1 MRLNYLSF
9 FFLTLFTVITF
20 AQNEQLLYDGTSDFC
35 AIPNGETLF
44 SSLNVFTVEVWIRS
58 TDVSNSPIFIGSL
71 VTSTPPEILFGITS
85 NAEVAFS
92 TGFGSGGNLVTAN
105 AGTFPTDGMWHHIA
119 CVRTGSGAGQG
130 TIYID
135 GVDQTNPAV
144 NTPGTNAVTT
154 ADLSFGLGL
163 TTFFLNGA
171 MDEVRI
177 WNVARSQTQINNFK
191 DVQLAG
197 NETGLIGYWK
207 FNEGS
212 GQNVLDS
219 QTNGTVH
226 NGTLGADANVSSDDP
241 TRIQDPALPL
251 PVELVSFSATVNNSR
266 VELRWITASETNNM
280 GFDVERK
287 SESSSTFQKIG
298 FVEGNGT
305 SNQLNN
311 YSFIDVVSQPGT
323 YFYRL
328 KQIDFDG
335 SEKYSNEILAE
346 VETVPL
352 TFNLDQNYP
361 NPFNPST
368 TISFT
373 LPEDGFINLTVYNS
387 LGEEVTQL
395 MNEFKK
401 SGKYQVNF
409 NASNLSSGL
418 YIYRV
423 NFSNDV
429 SNYSSSKIMSLVK

>member
-9 FFLTLFTVITF
+9 FFLTLFTAITF
-20 AQNEQLLYDGTSDFC
+20 AQNEQLMYDGIDDFC
-35 AIPNGETLF
+35 AVPNAEALF
-44 SSLNVFTVEVWIRS
+44 SNLDVFTVEVWIKS
-58 TDVSNSPIFIGSL
+58 TNVSNSPIFIGSL

-105 AGTFPTDGMWHHIA
+105 TGTFPTDGMWHHIA

-135 GVDQTNPAV
+135 GVDQTNPSV

-163 TTFFLNGA
+163 TSFFLNGS

-177 WNVARSQTQINNFK
+177 WNVARTQTQINNFK

-219 QTNGTVH
+219 QTNVTVH
-226 NGTLGADANVSSDDP
+226 NGTLGANATVSSDDP
-241 TRIQDPALPL
+241 TRIQDPGLPL
-251 PVELVSFSATVNNSR
+251 PVELVSFSANVNNSR

-287 SESSSTFQKIG
+287 SETGTFQKIG

-305 SNQLNN
+305 SNHFNT
-311 YSFIDVVSQPGT
+311 YSFTDFVSNPGT
-323 YFYRL
+323 YYYRL

-335 SEKYSNEILAE
+335 TFKYSNEILAE

-352 TFNLDQNYP
+352 TFNLEQNYP

-401 SGKYQVNF
+401 SGRYQVTF
-409 NASNLSSGL
+409 NALNISSGL
-418 YIYRV
+418 YIYRLD
-423 NFSNDV
+423 FRSDGI
-429 SNYSSSKIMSLVK
+429 NYSSSKIMSLVK